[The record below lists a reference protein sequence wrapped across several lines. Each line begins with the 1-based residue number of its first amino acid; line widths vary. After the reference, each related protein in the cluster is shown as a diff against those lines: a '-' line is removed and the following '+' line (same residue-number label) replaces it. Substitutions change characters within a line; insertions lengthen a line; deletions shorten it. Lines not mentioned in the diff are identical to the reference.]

1 MPQTRSRFRR
11 NILLIGATV
20 SVVTIGTA
28 AFLITRS
35 ITGEVEREAVDQ
47 LRAIG
52 RRAASTVSLY
62 LRERQQDIELLAQSP
77 LLSRAVAAAGG
88 QASRRGLDRLPTTTL
103 EERFGASGGASRAD
117 DDVTGLLT
125 RLRDRGDFLELLAT
139 DEHGF
144 GVIATDSATDFVQ
157 SDETWWQQVMENGRF
172 HGAPE
177 LDEAARD
184 VALALAVT
192 IPNPTGGRSVGA
204 LRGTVRVSRLVDL
217 LSASDAS
224 VEVVDAAGRV
234 ILSPDTTRLQRA
246 MVDTLSVSLTDETT
260 LATTL
265 TAGVSEFV
273 VSVPLEEVDW
283 WVLIRGPAVSAT
295 SGVVRDAVLT
305 ASGIL
310 LVLTLLH
317 LLGLT
322 RWLDRRVTQPVK
334 TVRAIASRVAEG
346 DLSGSVAGE
355 RSDSDEVQE
364 LLTSVDLMVVVLRKL
379 VGAIRESA
387 GQSAS
392 LGQEI
397 FTSTKAVSESTQAM
411 ASTSQDLSTKAGEQ
425 AELIRQT
432 AADMERILAIVTQ
445 LAEGATSAGE
455 RNAELQSTADRHRSQ
470 LIEGS
475 ERLSQLAAEIEKS
488 AAEAQTLADL
498 STEIEQFVSQSRG
511 IASHT
516 NMLSL
521 NAAIEAARAH
531 GGEGRGF
538 AVVADEV
545 RKLAGQ
551 AARAAT
557 TTSEAVAKI
566 LHTVQTT
573 KSRLERLVEGS
584 SAIQEVAESAARGLQ
599 EVAEAA
605 ADHGSWTQEMSGG
618 ATAARQLVEEISQRL
633 RVIEGRTQAVLS
645 AVDGL
650 AGTAQQQA
658 ASARGI
664 ASWANQMTAVSERL
678 TSDVSSFQLS
688 TASEVEGRRTA
699 D

>member
-1 MPQTRSRFRR
+1 
-11 NILLIGATV
+11 
-20 SVVTIGTA
+20 
-28 AFLITRS
+28 
-35 ITGEVEREAVDQ
+35 
-47 LRAIG
+47 
-52 RRAASTVSLY
+52 
-62 LRERQQDIELLAQSP
+62 
-77 LLSRAVAAAGG
+77 
-88 QASRRGLDRLPTTTL
+88 
-103 EERFGASGGASRAD
+103 
-117 DDVTGLLT
+117 
-125 RLRDRGDFLELLAT
+125 
-139 DEHGF
+139 
-144 GVIATDSATDFVQ
+144 
-157 SDETWWQQVMENGRF
+157 
-172 HGAPE
+172 
-177 LDEAARD
+177 
-184 VALALAVT
+184 
-192 IPNPTGGRSVGA
+192 
-204 LRGTVRVSRLVDL
+204 VSRLAEL
-217 LSASDAS
+217 LGGTDGS
-224 VEVVDAAGRV
+224 VEAVDAAGRV
-234 ILSPDTTRLQRA
+234 VLSPDTSRLQRA
-246 MVDTLSVSLTDETT
+246 MVDTLTVTLTDEPAVVTT
-260 LATTL
+260 MTS
-265 TAGVSEFV
+265 GVSELV
-273 VSVPLEEVDW
+273 LSVPVEEVEW
-283 WVLIRGPAVSAT
+283 WLLTRAPAASAT
-295 SGVVRDAVLT
+295 SRAARDAVLT

-310 LVLTLLH
+310 LVLTLIH

-334 TVRAIASRVAEG
+334 TVKAIASRVAEG

-397 FTSTKAVSESTQAM
+397 FTSTQAVSESTQAM

-425 AELIRQT
+425 ADLVRQT
-432 AADMERILAIVTQ
+432 ATDVERILAIVSQ
-445 LAEGATSAGE
+445 LAEGAASAGE
-455 RNAELQSTADRHRSQ
+455 RNAALQSTADRHRSQ
-470 LIEGS
+470 LIEGG

-488 AAEAQTLADL
+488 AGEAQMLAEL

-545 RKLAGQ
+545 RKLANQ
-551 AARAAT
+551 AARAAS
-557 TTSEAVAKI
+557 TTSEAVTKI

-573 KSRLERLVEGS
+573 KARLERLVEGS

-599 EVAEAA
+599 EVASAA
-605 ADHGSWTQEMSGG
+605 ADNGSWTEEMSGG
-618 ATAARQLVEEISQRL
+618 AAAARQLVEEISHRL
-633 RVIEGRTQAVLS
+633 RVIEGRTEAVLS

-650 AGTAQQQA
+650 AGTAAQQA
-658 ASARGI
+658 ASAQGI
-664 ASWANQMTAVSERL
+664 AGWANQMTAVSERL

-688 TASEVEGRRTA
+688 AASEIDETGAA